1 MARASETVRLIQSVQ
16 SSMFTRE
23 FSEICRLGG
32 ISDEIDESVSVGE
45 DVPFQAI
52 VLELAMSVRRSQNK
66 FSILHSKART

>member
-1 MARASETVRLIQSVQ
+1 MRLTQSVQ

-52 VLELAMSVRRSQNK
+52 VLELAMSV
-66 FSILHSKART
+66 

>member
-32 ISDEIDESVSVGE
+32 ISDEIDERVGE

-52 VLELAMSVRRSQNK
+52 VLELAMSV
-66 FSILHSKART
+66 